1 MSLSSVF
8 HGWSTRRT
16 IRQQLTT
23 TATISLVLFF
33 GALVIFAHT
42 TNRLLASLYESHR
55 LEETLAAGKN
65 LRRLLPSV
73 ETAVTAYAASGRPE
87 FLLAY
92 RTAGQAYQ
100 YETEHVYTLV
110 VDDPPARQRFEKV
123 LRYSDHWT
131 SEYAARAV
139 HDRRVLGRPE
149 AWRAILESPEAHSTL
164 LNFYNELDLFLDW
177 QQQRLSDLRAEA
189 EADVRRMVYLTL
201 FLGVLGSLGTL
212 WWTGWL
218 GRTLTGPLDT
228 LLAAGER
235 IEAGRPVPPFTFDRP
250 PEMVRLAENLHRV
263 GGALEQVRAELEA
276 FQHFVDRSPR
286 SQGVDEIHR
295 TFLHT
300 TLSRFHPENVFILS
314 ADRESS
320 LLEISAQLVPSVA
333 DTPTVMTQ
341 PLACPA
347 VRTSKP
353 FGVCD
358 TAAEP
363 VCQCEIQVP
372 NTGSYF
378 CAPLLRGGNLVGLV
392 SVTGPARHWDE
403 PRRQH
408 LLRYTDHLARELA
421 TQSRLVHAQTQA
433 MVDELTGLYNRR
445 FAEEYLH
452 KLIALSR
459 RSRRSFAVLLI
470 DIDHFK
476 LWNDRFGHAAGD
488 RLLRAFA
495 TAVLG
500 TLRQSAIAARWGG
513 EEFLVIL
520 PESEG
525 EGALKVAERL
535 RASVAETRLAEADAT
550 GVTISIGISV
560 FPLHAGEETGLLG
573 AADRALYRAKAD
585 GRNRI
590 VMADSSLTVAL

>member
-1 MSLSSVF
+1 MSWRQAL
-8 HGWSTRRT
+8 HGWSARRT

-23 TATISLVLFF
+23 TATISLLLFF
-33 GALVIFAHT
+33 GALVIFAFT

-55 LEETLAAGKN
+55 LEETLAVAKN

-92 RTAGQAYQ
+92 RNAGQAYQ
-100 YETEHVYTLV
+100 HESERVYVLV
-110 VDDPPARQRFEKV
+110 ADDPPARQRFEKA
-123 LRYSDHWT
+123 LRHSDHWT
-131 SEYAARAV
+131 AEYAARAV

-149 AWRAILESPEAHSTL
+149 AWRAILESPEAHSTRV
-164 LNFYNELDLFLDW
+164 NFYNELELFLEW

-189 EADVRRMVYLTL
+189 EADVRRMIYLTL

-235 IEAGRPVPPFTFDRP
+235 IEAGQPVPPFTFDRP
-250 PEMVRLAENLHRV
+250 PEMVRLADSLHRV
-263 GGALEQVRAELEA
+263 GGALEQVRTELES

-300 TLSRFHPENVFILS
+300 TLSRFHPENVFILA
-314 ADRESS
+314 ADPQSS
-320 LLEISAQLVPSVA
+320 LLEISAQLVPSSP
-333 DTPTVMTQ
+333 DLPTVMSQ
-341 PLACPA
+341 PLSCPA

-353 FGVCD
+353 FGIAD

-363 VCQCEIQVP
+363 VCKCEIQVP
-372 NTGSYF
+372 NAGSYF
-378 CAPLLRGGNLVGLV
+378 CVPLLRGGGLVGLV

-403 PRRQH
+403 SRRQH

-421 TQSRLVHAQTQA
+421 TQTRLVHAQTQA

-452 KLIALSR
+452 KLLALSR
-459 RSRRSFAVLLI
+459 RSRRGFAVLLI

-476 LWNDRFGHAAGD
+476 LLNDRFGHAAGD
-488 RLLRAFA
+488 RLLRAFS

-520 PESEG
+520 PESEA

-535 RASVAETRLAEADAT
+535 RVAVAATHLDEAAVV
-550 GVTISIGISV
+550 GVTISIGVSA
-560 FPLHAGEETGLLG
+560 FPLHAAEEAGLLG

-590 VMADSSLTVAL
+590 VVADSSLSVAL

>member
-1 MSLSSVF
+1 MSWSGALRD
-8 HGWSTRRT
+8 WSTRRT

-23 TATISLVLFF
+23 TATISLLLFF
-33 GALVIFAHT
+33 GTLVMFAWT

-55 LEETLAAGKN
+55 LEETLAGAKN

-92 RTAGQAYQ
+92 HNAHKAYQ
-100 YETEHVYTLV
+100 FEAERVYTLV
-110 VDDPPARQRFEKV
+110 VDDPAARLRFEKAV
-123 LRYSDHWT
+123 RHADHWT

-139 HDRRVLGRPE
+139 HDSRLFGRPQ
-149 AWRAILESPEAHSTL
+149 AWRAVLESPEAQATL
-164 LNFYNELDLFLDW
+164 VNFYSELDLFLEW
-177 QQQRLSDLRAEA
+177 QQQRVSDLRAAA
-189 EADVRRMVYLTL
+189 EADVRRMIFLAL
-201 FLGVLGSLGTL
+201 FLGILGTLGTL

-218 GRTLTGPLDT
+218 GRTLTGPLEA
-228 LLAAGER
+228 LLTAAER
-235 IEAGRPVPPFTFDRP
+235 IEAGQPAPPLAFNRP
-250 PEMVRLAENLHRV
+250 PEMVRLGASLHRV

-286 SQGVDEIHR
+286 TQGVQEIHR

-300 TLSRFHPENVFILS
+300 AHTRFRPENVFILAS
-314 ADRESS
+314 DSS
-320 LLEISAQLVPSVA
+320 SHLLEVSAQLVPGA
-333 DTPTVMTQ
+333 PEQPTVMTQ

-353 FGVCD
+353 FGVAD
-358 TAAEP
+358 TAREP
-363 VCQCEIQVP
+363 VCQCEIQVA
-372 NTGSYF
+372 NAGSYF
-378 CAPLLRGGNLVGLV
+378 CVPLLRGGSLVGLV
-392 SVTGPARHWDE
+392 AATGPAGHWDDA
-403 PRRQH
+403 RRQH
-408 LLRYTDHLARELA
+408 WLRYTDHLARELA
-421 TQSRLVHAQTQA
+421 TQLRLVHAQTQA

-445 FAEEYLH
+445 FAEEYLR
-452 KLIALSR
+452 KLLALSR

-495 TAVLG
+495 AAALG

-520 PESEG
+520 PESES

-535 RASVAETRLAEADAT
+535 RAAVAETRLAEADAV
-550 GVTISIGISV
+550 GVTISVGISV
-560 FPLHAGEETGLLG
+560 FPQHAGEEAGLLG

-590 VMADSSLTVAL
+590 VLADSSLSVAL